1 MIVKNE
7 TPVIRRCLKSVYP
20 WIDHW
25 VIVDTGSTD
34 GTQSV
39 VVDSMA
45 GIPGSLHERP
55 WRDFAHNR
63 NEALKLARPHA
74 DYVLFID
81 ADEQLQVPDGFEWPE
96 LSADGYMFRCLL
108 DTWSY
113 YRNSLI
119 STRLDW
125 HWEGVIHE
133 YLTCPQPH
141 KWQNLQGP
149 EILVSRDG
157 ARARDPSTY
166 LKDIE
171 VLKAAVKREP
181 GHTRYTFYL
190 AQSYRD
196 AGLLA
201 ESLEQ
206 YQQRIVM
213 GGWDEELWYSVFQI
227 AVLRERLGAPQAE
240 VQQAYLD
247 AYAMRPS
254 RAEPLCELARYLRLR
269 GANALAHLYAL
280 RAAGISQPP
289 DLLFVDVGVYAWRAQ
304 DELAASAWHVGAM
317 QDGRQAIAKLLTEQH
332 FPESERPRLEGNH
345 KFYFQ

>member
-7 TPVIRRCLKSVYP
+7 TPVIRRCLESVKP

-25 VIVDTGSTD
+25 VIVDTGSSD
-34 GTQSV
+34 GTQSC
-39 VVDSMA
+39 VVDAMEGVS
-45 GIPGSLHERP
+45 GSLHERP
-55 WRDFAHNR
+55 WKDFSHNR

-81 ADEQLQVPDGFEWPE
+81 ADEQLQLPHGFEWPE

-108 DTWSY
+108 NSWRY

-133 YLTCPQPH
+133 FLTCPQQH
-141 KWQNLQGP
+141 QWKNLQGP

-157 ARARDPSTY
+157 ARARDSSTY

-171 VLKAAVKREP
+171 VLKTALKREP
-181 GHTRYTFYL
+181 AHARYNFYL

-201 ESLEQ
+201 ESIEQ
-206 YQQRIVM
+206 YRQRIAI
-213 GGWDEELWYSVFQI
+213 GGWEEERWYSAFQI
-227 AVLRERLGAPQAE
+227 AALREKMGAPQAE

-247 AYAMRPS
+247 AYVMRPS

-269 GANALAHLYAL
+269 GVYALAHLFAL
-280 RAAGISQPP
+280 RAASISQPE
-289 DLLFVDVGVYAWRAQ
+289 DLLFVDASVYAWRAL
-304 DELAASAWHVGAM
+304 DELATSAWYVSAF
-317 QDGRQAIAKLLTEQH
+317 QDGRQAIEKLLADQK
-332 FPESERPRLEGNH
+332 FPESERPRIEGNH
-345 KFYFQ
+345 KFYFP